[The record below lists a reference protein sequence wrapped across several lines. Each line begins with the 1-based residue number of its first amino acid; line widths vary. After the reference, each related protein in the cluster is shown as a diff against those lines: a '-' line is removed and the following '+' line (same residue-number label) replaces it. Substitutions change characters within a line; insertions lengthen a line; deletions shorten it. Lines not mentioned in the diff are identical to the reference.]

1 MTGPSAVAGANRC
14 VVAFHEPAGGQQAG
28 ERGSVWICRRRSPY
42 ARRVDKVFISSVITG
57 YTAERAAAKGAIES
71 LDLRPVMAETAAS
84 SPDPSK
90 VALLGHID
98 RCDVVVLLLA
108 GWYGYVSENDLSPT
122 EDEYRHAVS
131 RGKPVLAFV
140 HEGVEREEAQQAFVD
155 RVRGKWERD
164 GVYTS
169 SFTTPHEL
177 TLLVVKA
184 LNEQRTRDA
193 GGDAQPAA
201 KERALALAAGER
213 HRSHHSSGRTVRVA
227 FVPVGTPG
235 LLDAF
240 ALDDAKLSI
249 RVIEAARRHELFSQA
264 AAAEHQLN
272 SAGVVVAGRE
282 ERHGEGATVT
292 FADDGAVLVELPVQ
306 SDGSMG
312 SMAIS
317 HPRVTAGIEAAG
329 LLAQDLWDLVEHGDR
344 VGQVCAAIGVP
355 DAGSCSY
362 SMSGR
367 TGGTMTMGSTP
378 SPLVAPDPPVVLR
391 RADVGAPATSDR
403 LAIPLKRLFADH
415 RSLVD

>member
-1 MTGPSAVAGANRC
+1 M
-14 VVAFHEPAGGQQAG
+14 
-28 ERGSVWICRRRSPY
+28 
-42 ARRVDKVFISSVITG
+42 DKVFISSVITG
-57 YTAERAAAKGAIES
+57 YTDERAAAKGAIES

-108 GWYGYVSENDLSPT
+108 GWYGCVGENGLSPT

-131 RGKPVLAFV
+131 QGKPVLAFV
-140 HEGVEREEAQQAFVD
+140 HEGVEREEAQKAFVD
-155 RVRGKWERD
+155 RVRGKWERE

-177 TLLVVKA
+177 TMLVVKA
-184 LNEQRTRDA
+184 LNEQRTRHA

-213 HRSHHSSGRTVRVA
+213 HRGHSSGRTVRVA

-240 ALDDAKLSI
+240 ALDDAKLLN
-249 RVIEAARRHELFSQA
+249 RVIEAARRREVFSQA
-264 AAAEHQLN
+264 AAVEHQLN
-272 SAGVVVAGRE
+272 SAGVVVASRE
-282 ERHGEGATVT
+282 QRHGEGATVT
-292 FADDGAVLVELPVQ
+292 FADDGAVLVEMPVQ

-329 LLAQDLWDLVEHGDR
+329 LLAQDLWDLVEDGDR

-355 DAGSCSY
+355 DAGNCSY

-367 TGGTMTMGSTP
+367 IGGKMTMGSAP
-378 SPLVAPDPPVVLR
+378 SPLVAPNPSMVLR
-391 RADVGAPATSDR
+391 RANVGDPATSDR

-415 RSLVD
+415 RALVD